1 MIEYWWHIA
10 LLAIVFWAAKVCIYR
25 TQTKLLVVN
34 GANQDEEDANKV
46 IIPSTN
52 VSTEETVFDLKKPDK
67 RIPVSVNFH
76 FTRKCNYECGFCFHT
91 AKTSHITP
99 LEDAKRGLKKMADLG
114 MKKLNLS
121 GGEPFLYWK
130 YVGEICKYCK
140 DVLKLESVS
149 IVSNGSLIKER
160 FFKLYG
166 QYLDILAISVDSFD
180 EETNIKIGRGTGQHT
195 AKLLTISDWC
205 SSHNV
210 KFKLNTVV
218 NRYNHAEDFG
228 QIISSLNPTRWKC
241 FQVLSVDTEN
251 TGHNSLRNCAEFLI
265 SDEEFENFCTRHAHL
280 SCFVPESNFMM
291 KSSYIILDEKMR
303 FLNKGDVY
311 KESESILDVDV
322 EQALIETDWE
332 PDVFVKRG
340 GVYDWTVDKP
350 ACGDD
355 PALQW

>member
-1 MIEYWWHIA
+1 
-10 LLAIVFWAAKVCIYR
+10 
-25 TQTKLLVVN
+25 
-34 GANQDEEDANKV
+34 
-46 IIPSTN
+46 
-52 VSTEETVFDLKKPDK
+52 
-67 RIPVSVNFH
+67 
-76 FTRKCNYECGFCFHT
+76 
-91 AKTSHITP
+91 
-99 LEDAKRGLKKMADLG
+99 MADLG

-180 EETNIKIGRGTGQHT
+180 EETNIKIGRGKLSLKIINHPTCYSNFDTLLYFTHELYVGTGQHT